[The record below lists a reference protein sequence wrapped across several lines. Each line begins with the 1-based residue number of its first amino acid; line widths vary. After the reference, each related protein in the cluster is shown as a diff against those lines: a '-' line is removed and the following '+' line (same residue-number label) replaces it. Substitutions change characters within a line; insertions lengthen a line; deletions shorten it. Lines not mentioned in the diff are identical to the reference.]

1 MATTVTIRL
10 NATDA
15 NVTLGVLSRALPA
28 TRQYAGCRYVT
39 TYTNADAPDE
49 IILIQGWDSRT
60 DQERYIAWRQETGDL
75 QQLVA
80 TLREP
85 PVVTFWE
92 HNDA

>member
-1 MATTVTIRL
+1 M
-10 NATDA
+10 
-15 NVTLGVLSRALPA
+15 
-28 TRQYAGCRYVT
+28 T

-49 IILIQGWDSRT
+49 IILIQGWDSRA

-80 TLREP
+80 TLREAP
-85 PVVTFWE
+85 IVTFWE